1 MHSTYD
7 KFYSLALLFG
17 MSW

>member
-1 MHSTYD
+1 MHSAYD